1 MNRRALA
8 IVVMLA
14 GLGMSPV
21 ISRAEDVNEIFKKV
35 NEYIAKKNFPKAL
48 EELNWAKK
56 EIEKQNQ
63 DALRSFL
70 PDQLAGF
77 TGEKF
82 EANDAF
88 GISNI
93 ERSYRKDSTTV
104 KVSLTGGSGSGAGA
118 FGGLAA
124 LGSMAAMMG
133 AQQGTG
139 HDTFRIS
146 GRTATL
152 DLEEGSSNGSLTVFL
167 ESGSILKLE
176 MDSGATRDSLKS
188 VAEALKLNDLDNYL
202 KGVSAAG

>member
-1 MNRRALA
+1 MRKNILAFVLALIA
-8 IVVMLA
+8 
-14 GLGMSPV
+14 MSPLAAA
-21 ISRAEDVNEIFKKV
+21 AEDINEIFKKV
-35 NEYIAKKNFPKAL
+35 NEYVASKNFPKAL

-77 TGEKF
+77 IGEKF
-82 EANDAF
+82 EATNAF

-93 ERSYRKDSTTV
+93 ERSYKKDSTTV
-104 KVSLTGGSGSGAGA
+104 RISLTGGSGASGASP
-118 FGGLAA
+118 FGGIAA

-139 HDTFRIS
+139 HDTLRVA

-152 DLEEGSSNGSLTVFL
+152 DLEEGSDNGSLTVFL

-176 MDSGATRDSLKS
+176 MDSGASRTALTS
-188 VAEALKLNDLDNYL
+188 VAEAIKLNDLDNYL
-202 KGVSAAG
+202 KGSSKAG